1 MSEEHMT
8 LLGRDETKGKIYPL
22 FIERILLI
30 SVVVLTVVYGGNI
43 ADHFSSSWVGFTIGY
58 IMFPMA
64 LLAVIEMIGRF
75 IQSQQ

>member
-1 MSEEHMT
+1 MTEEHMT

-22 FIERILLI
+22 FIERIFLI
-30 SVVVLTVVYGGNI
+30 VVVALTVAFGGEI
-43 ADHFSSSWVGFTIGY
+43 ADQFPSPWMGLLIGY

-64 LLAVIEMIGRF
+64 LLGLTEIIGRF

>member
-30 SVVVLTVVYGGNI
+30 SVVVLTVVYLSLI
-43 ADHFSSSWVGFTIGY
+43 HI
-58 IMFPMA
+58 
-64 LLAVIEMIGRF
+64 
-75 IQSQQ
+75 